1 MIQNSSPIHSLA
13 ISTGKNLTS
22 DPDVIWTRNHLNW
35 SQTRYRCATKPS
47 DCHTPSQGNISDT
60 RYNLNL
66 PHIGWFLSQ
75 TFFSNKMH
83 EIEIHNKPSLM
94 SLSHSLTLSWQNI
107 PSDPNEIW
115 THNLWIWSQTRYHCA
130 TKPSLR
136 ARLIKSV
143 TTDNMNM
150 IIRKRGKF
158 STRSQAPD
166 QRKPT

>member
-1 MIQNSSPIHSLA
+1 MIQNSCPIHSLA

-22 DPDVIWTRNHLNW
+22 DPDVIWTRNLLNW

-47 DCHTPSQGNISDT
+47 DRYTPSQGNITDT
-60 RYNLNL
+60 SYKLNMAYIACFFS
-66 PHIGWFLSQ
+66 HS
-75 TFFSNKMH
+75 FFSNQIH

-94 SLSHSLTLSWQNI
+94 SLTHSLTLSWQNI

-130 TKPSLR
+130 TKPSLSTG
-136 ARLIKSV
+136 LMQSV
-143 TTDNMNM
+143 TTDNMNI